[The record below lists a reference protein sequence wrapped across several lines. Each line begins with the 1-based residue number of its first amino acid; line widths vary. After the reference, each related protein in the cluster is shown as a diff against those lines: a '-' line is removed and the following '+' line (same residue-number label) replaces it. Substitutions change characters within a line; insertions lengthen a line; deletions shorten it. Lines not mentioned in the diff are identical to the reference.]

1 MSTEEQGQEPVQEAV
16 QKVQIVETPVL
27 TPEEQL
33 TQYFEQEEQQKQ
45 NEQLDLLKQREEAD
59 NGVSNESQ
67 EDEAEDE
74 DFQADEAS
82 LDASEEDTE
91 QDEVEYEAEDDVE
104 EIHLDTLSDAAE
116 HMGVDVADL
125 YQLKVPVTLDD
136 GTKVEIPIGEWKDNV
151 HSLIKQERESFAEQA
166 RAVEMQQAQQTEHLQ
181 HQVTQATAMIQ
192 AMETELTGN
201 INAVDWQKLRTENPG
216 EYSAM
221 MSEYEAKVKRL
232 ETYKQQVTESMTQQQ
247 QQQAEAFQQ
256 QRAERLE
263 RENALLVDKI
273 PSWTSEAKRT
283 AETQDIGNYLSQIG
297 FTPEETGSIIDHRFI
312 KIARD
317 AMMYNKM
324 DKSSPAKKKIV
335 KMGKKAVK
343 PGSKQTKSQQATEA
357 RKSQMDKFKQSG
369 GSVDAAADLFKQLG
383 L

>member
-1 MSTEEQGQEPVQEAV
+1 MDTEQNNEQAPV
-16 QKVQIVETPVL
+16 QKVEIVETPQL

-33 TQYFEQEEQQKQ
+33 ANFFQQEEEQKQ
-45 NEQLDLLKQREEAD
+45 NEQLDLLKQREEANNAEVQNED
-59 NGVSNESQ
+59 NEEVEYLEEEEEGKK
-67 EDEAEDE
+67 EAEDAE
-74 DFQADEAS
+74 VEEEFEAS
-82 LDASEEDTE
+82 DDDEE
-91 QDEVEYEAEDDVE
+91 VE
-104 EIHLDTLSDAAE
+104 EIHLDSLADAAE
-116 HMGVDVADL
+116 HMGVEVADL

-136 GTKVEIPIGEWKDNV
+136 GSKVEISIGEWKDNV

-192 AMETELTGN
+192 AMEHELTGD
-201 INAVDWQKLRTENPG
+201 INSVDWQKLRTENPG

-232 ETYKQQVTESMTQQQ
+232 DTYKQQVTESLTLQQ

-263 RENALLVDKI
+263 KENALLVDKI
-273 PSWTSEAKRT
+273 PSWTNETKRI
-283 AETQDIGNYLSQIG
+283 AETQEIGNYLSQIG

-317 AMMYNKM
+317 AMMFNKM

-335 KMGKKAVK
+335 KTGKRTVK
-343 PGSKQTKSQQATEA
+343 PGSKPTKTQQATEA
-357 RKSQMDKFKQSG
+357 RKAQMDAFKQSG

>member
-1 MSTEEQGQEPVQEAV
+1 MDTEQNNEQAPV
-16 QKVQIVETPVL
+16 QKVEIVEKPQL
-27 TPEEQL
+27 SPEEQL
-33 TQYFEQEEQQKQ
+33 TQYFQQEEEQKQ
-45 NEQLDLLKQREEAD
+45 NEQLDLLKQREEANNAEVD
-59 NGVSNESQ
+59 VQ
-67 EDEAEDE
+67 E
-74 DFQADEAS
+74 
-82 LDASEEDTE
+82 
-91 QDEVEYEAEDDVE
+91 EVEYEEDLQEDAESIDAQEESAVQDEVDEEFEASEEDDVE
-104 EIHLDTLSDAAE
+104 EIHLDSLADAAE
-116 HMGVDVADL
+116 HMGVEVADL

-136 GTKVEIPIGEWKDNV
+136 GSKVEISIGEWKDNV
-151 HSLIKQERESFAEQA
+151 HHLIKQERESFAEQA
-166 RAVEMQQAQQTEHLQ
+166 KAVEMQQAQQTEHLQ

-192 AMETELTGN
+192 AMETELTGD

-232 ETYKQQVTESMTQQQ
+232 ETYKQQITESMTLQQ

-263 RENALLVDKI
+263 QENALLVDKI
-273 PSWTSEAKRT
+273 PSWTNDAKRT
-283 AETQDIGNYLSQIG
+283 AETQEIGNYLSQIG

-317 AMMYNKM
+317 AMMFNKM

-335 KMGKKAVK
+335 KTGKRTVK
-343 PGSKQTKSQQATEA
+343 PGSKPTKTQQATEA
-357 RKSQMDKFKQSG
+357 RKAQMDAFKKSG